1 MIKQELLVIKNN
13 ITSIN
18 FQSSQPIDSVTLE
31 SVQNALKVWR
41 QNKKTRGEKI
51 PGHIWEL
58 VFHLLKTNPGPESK
72 TLAALGILRPQLE
85 AEIKRRQSIM
95 TPVDKKSTSVE
106 ELDFCE
112 VKTIQEPSYPLA
124 YKPAEAFTTTTSVVE
139 LYRKD
144 GALMKI
150 HICTER
156 FDELLRAF
164 FNGCE

>member
-1 MIKQELLVIKNN
+1 MTKNN
-13 ITSIN
+13 VTSIKY
-18 FQSSQPIDSVTLE
+18 QTLQPTDSITLE
-31 SVQNALKVWR
+31 SVQDAMTIWR
-41 QNKKTRGEKI
+41 KNKKTRGEKI
-51 PGHIWEL
+51 PEHMWDMVIC
-58 VFHLLKTNPGPESK
+58 LLKTNPGPESK

-85 AEIKRRQSIM
+85 AEKQRRQSI
-95 TPVDKKSTSVE
+95 TSQADNQSASLE

-112 VKTIQEPSYPLA
+112 VKKVQEPGYPLA

-164 FNGCE
+164 FNGCQ

>member
-1 MIKQELLVIKNN
+1 VTKNN
-13 ITSIN
+13 VASIH
-18 FQSSQPIDSVTLE
+18 FQSSQPTDSVTLASIQE
-31 SVQNALKVWR
+31 ALNVWR
-41 QNKKTRGEKI
+41 RNKKTRGEKI
-51 PGHIWEL
+51 PEHIWDL
-58 VFHLLKTNPGPESK
+58 VFRLLKTNPGPESK

-85 AEIKRRQSIM
+85 AEKQRRQSIASQ
-95 TPVDKKSTSVE
+95 VDNQSASLK

-112 VKTIQEPSYPLA
+112 VKKVQEPSYPLA

-164 FNGCE
+164 FNGCQ

>member
-1 MIKQELLVIKNN
+1 MLKDNVTPLIKP
-13 ITSIN
+13 
-18 FQSSQPIDSVTLE
+18 QSDVTLA
-31 SVQNALKVWR
+31 SVDEAINAWR
-41 QNKKTRGEKI
+41 RTRKRSNERM
-51 PGHIWEL
+51 PTYLWDQVL
-58 VFHLLKTNPGPESK
+58 TLLKTEPGPDSK
-72 TLAALGILRPQLE
+72 ILALLCLTRPQLE
-85 AEIKRRQSIM
+85 AEKQRRQSA
-95 TPVDKKSTSVE
+95 TSPAEKTLPAPME

-112 VKTIQEPSYPLA
+112 VKKAPEPSYPLA

-164 FNGCE
+164 FNGCQ

>member
-1 MIKQELLVIKNN
+1 MSEDNVTEINKDKSNLTLV
-13 ITSIN
+13 SVGAAIN
-18 FQSSQPIDSVTLE
+18 
-31 SVQNALKVWR
+31 AWR
-41 QNKKTRGEKI
+41 QTRKRANEKMPDYLWDQVLTLI
-51 PGHIWEL
+51 QTEPEL
-58 VFHLLKTNPGPESK
+58 DSK
-72 TLAALGILRPQLE
+72 ILAALGVTRPQLD
-85 AEIKRRQSIM
+85 AEKQRREGQSLMSSSEKRASS
-95 TPVDKKSTSVE
+95 PVD

-112 VKTIQEPSYPLA
+112 VKKEPEPRYPLA

-164 FNGCE
+164 FNGCQ

>member
-1 MIKQELLVIKNN
+1 MSKNN
-13 ITSIN
+13 VTSITKVQTN
-18 FQSSQPIDSVTLE
+18 LTLASVNE
-31 SVQNALKVWR
+31 AINAWR
-41 QNKKTRGEKI
+41 QTRKRSNERMPTHLWDQVFTLIKTDSGPDSKI
-51 PGHIWEL
+51 
-58 VFHLLKTNPGPESK
+58 
-72 TLAALGILRPQLE
+72 LAALCLTRPQME
-85 AEIKRRQSIM
+85 AEKQRRKPITSSTDKQS
-95 TPVDKKSTSVE
+95 SSVA

-164 FNGCE
+164 FNGCQ

>member
-1 MIKQELLVIKNN
+1 MTNN
-13 ITSIN
+13 NVTSIK
-18 FQSSQPIDSVTLE
+18 FQTSQPTDSVTLAG
-31 SVQNALKVWR
+31 VQDVLNVWR

-51 PGHIWEL
+51 PEHIWDL
-58 VFHLLKTNPGPESK
+58 VLRLLKTNPGPESK

-85 AEIKRRQSIM
+85 AEKQRRQSI
-95 TPVDKKSTSVE
+95 TLPEEKKSASIE
-106 ELDFCE
+106 KLDFCE
-112 VKTIQEPSYPLA
+112 VKKVQEPSYPLV

>member
-1 MIKQELLVIKNN
+1 MTKNN
-13 ITSIN
+13 VTSIN
-18 FQSSQPIDSVTLE
+18 SQSSQPTDSVTLVG
-31 SVQNALKVWR
+31 VQDALNVWR
-41 QNKKTRGEKI
+41 RNKTTRGEKI
-51 PGHIWEL
+51 PERLWDQVL
-58 VFHLLKTNPGPESK
+58 HLLNTNPRPVSK
-72 TLAALGILRPQLE
+72 TLAALGLGRPQLE
-85 AEIKRRQSIM
+85 AEKQRRQSI
-95 TPVDKKSTSVE
+95 TSPVNKPSTSIE

-112 VKTIQEPSYPLA
+112 VTKVQEPSYPLA
-124 YKPAEAFTTTTSVVE
+124 YKPAETFSTTTSVVE

>member
-1 MIKQELLVIKNN
+1 MSKNN
-13 ITSIN
+13 ITPITKIQSDITLASVKESIN
-18 FQSSQPIDSVTLE
+18 
-31 SVQNALKVWR
+31 VWR
-41 QNKKTRGEKI
+41 QTRKKSNEKM
-51 PGHIWEL
+51 PDSLWEQ
-58 VFHLLKTNPGPESK
+58 VFILLKTEQRPDSK
-72 TLAALGILRPQLE
+72 ILAMLGLTRPQLE
-85 AEIKRRQSIM
+85 AAKQRCQPITSSMDRQSA
-95 TPVDKKSTSVE
+95 SVE
-106 ELDFCE
+106 ALDFCE

-164 FNGCE
+164 FSGSQ